1 MFVEV
6 GGGDVHNGQSKPDQR
21 GCVFIGVILFVCLFV
36 SRIMQKN
43 YFAGFHKIRLKGG
56 TWIMEIVEIQ
66 LDFGVR
72 MDHIRLELGYRTW
85 YG

>member
-1 MFVEV
+1 VPR
-6 GGGDVHNGQSKPDQR
+6 HNGTMASPSLTKEV
-21 GCVFIGVILFVCLFV
+21 VFSLASFCLFVCLFV

-56 TWIMEIVEIQ
+56 TWIMEIVEIP